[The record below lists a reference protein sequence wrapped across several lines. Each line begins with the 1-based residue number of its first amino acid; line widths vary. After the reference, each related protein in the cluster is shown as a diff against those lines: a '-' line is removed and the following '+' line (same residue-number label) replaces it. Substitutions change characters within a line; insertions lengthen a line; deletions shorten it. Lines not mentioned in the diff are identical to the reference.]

1 MEYYRNQ
8 YIRNNKFIV
17 QKPVN
22 RGSLIYT
29 LPLYPEPITEPEPL
43 DAKIITA
50 YEKLKET
57 LDTIQINIDNLTIK
71 HDEMVTSIDSA
82 KKGGISYIVMKR
94 MDDLKVIK
102 NDLETEKEKYE
113 QLEKDNKELKQIID
127 KYTKYIDMYNHL
139 CELEEEFR

>member
-1 MEYYRNQ
+1 MDHYRNE

-17 QKPVN
+17 QKPVY

-43 DAKIITA
+43 DPKIVTE

-57 LDTIQINIDNLTIK
+57 LDTIQVNINNLTIK
-71 HDEMVTSIDSA
+71 HDEMTISIESA
-82 KKGGISYIVMKR
+82 KKGGISFIIMKR

-102 NDLETEKEKYE
+102 TDIETEKEKYE

-127 KYTKYIDMYNHL
+127 KYTKYIETYNHL
-139 CELEEEFR
+139 CELEESR